1 MVAAKKRPQDGTP
14 KIPLVYNP
22 SIKMKPSDRSLFFQR
37 LQELDKDFSIQ
48 NKRLKQVVKNLQ
60 KKLKPKQ

>member
-1 MVAAKKRPQDGTP
+1 MVAAKKRPQDGIP

-22 SIKMKPSDRSLFFQR
+22 PIKMKPSDRSLFLQR

-60 KKLKPKQ
+60 KKLRKNP